1 MSSSVAINGVN
12 GEGDVPVNDDQAMFN
27 PSVVMC
33 ALKRIVPYI
42 QLGDQGGIVVLKAD
56 ACGRVARVH
65 RWWAQHERFTIGFPL
80 SHRGLVFDNGRLML
94 LEGNNARDTG
104 ERDNVVV
111 KRSNVD
117 VGESD
122 ADLV

>member
-1 MSSSVAINGVN
+1 M
-12 GEGDVPVNDDQAMFN
+12 
-27 PSVVMC
+27 
-33 ALKRIVPYI
+33 
-42 QLGDQGGIVVLKAD
+42 
-56 ACGRVARVH
+56 
-65 RWWAQHERFTIGFPL
+65 
-80 SHRGLVFDNGRLML
+80 FDNGRLML